1 MVGGPVL
8 MPGGST
14 VYGLVPFELRE
25 ASRNTDQLSH
35 AHSVRLPPIAVSA
48 PEVRP
53 SPSTRPS
60 EADTAMNGAGHG
72 NRTHVGSLE
81 GCSLNHS
88 ARPAVMNRV
97 AP

>member
-1 MVGGPVL
+1 MGAMKGML
-8 MPGGST
+8 T
-14 VYGLVPFELRE
+14 AKGLAALPAGEW
-25 ASRNTDQLSH
+25 ASDP
-35 AHSVRLPPIAVSA
+35 AP

-88 ARPAVMNRV
+88 ARPAVDNLV
-97 AP
+97 TP